1 MIIDVRTRVWT
12 GRDPLTPA
20 THAATPSRPGAGQPF
35 LHDSSHAG
43 HARAME
49 LVSAAFITGWRAD
62 RLGAHLAAEHVA
74 AAVNAA
80 PPGDRIGFAGID
92 AASPTALD
100 DIDAAIDLGMAG
112 LTLSPADQ
120 GVRPTDDRALAVL
133 EKAAARRLPVMV
145 ANPCIHTSASV
156 LEFARPALLDEAA
169 RTIPGLTLVLGDLG
183 AAHVDEA
190 LLMLGKH
197 ERVYAE
203 LSGVV
208 TRGWSLYTT
217 LLAAFERAVSH
228 KLLFASGYPA
238 ETPERAIERIYTVN
252 AMRGG
257 ASALPGIP
265 RETLKAIVERDALE
279 ALGLEAFAPSPS
291 TAARRSEPERPQ
303 PVARSAPL
311 ARQETGR
318 R

>member
-12 GRDPLTPA
+12 GRDPLASPTP
-20 THAATPSRPGAGQPF
+20 HAGHGGPQR
-35 LHDSSHAG
+35 HDSSSAG
-43 HARAME
+43 HARAAS
-49 LVSAAFITGWRAD
+49 LVSASILVGWRAD

-92 AASPTALD
+92 VSAPSALD

-112 LTLSPADQ
+112 LTVSPADQ
-120 GVRPTDDRALAVL
+120 GVRPTDDRALAVF
-133 EKAAARRLPVMV
+133 ERAAAKRLPVMV
-145 ANPCIHTSASV
+145 ANPCITASASV

-183 AAHVDEA
+183 AAHADEA
-190 LLMLGKH
+190 LLLIGKH
-197 ERVYAE
+197 ERVFAE
-203 LSGVV
+203 ISGVV

-217 LLAAFERAVSH
+217 LLAAFERGVSH
-228 KLLFASGYPA
+228 KLFFASDYPH

-265 RETLKAIVERDALE
+265 RETLRGIVERDALT
-279 ALGLEAFAPSPS
+279 ALGLEAFAPAASPAS
-291 TAARRSEPERPQ
+291 RRVEAPGSPASPASPVVIRAAGARVPAVRR
-303 PVARSAPL
+303 
-311 ARQETGR
+311 
-318 R
+318 

>member
-12 GRDPLTPA
+12 GRDPLATASPA
-20 THAATPSRPGAGQPF
+20 AAPTRHGAGQPF
-35 LHDSSHAG
+35 QHDPSDAG

-49 LVSAAFITGWRAD
+49 LVSASFITGWRAD

-92 AASPTALD
+92 AASPGALD

-145 ANPCIHTSASV
+145 ANPCILSSASV
-156 LEFARPALLDEAA
+156 LEFARPGLLDEAA
-169 RTIPGLTLVLGDLG
+169 RTIPNLTLVLGDLG
-183 AAHVDEA
+183 AAHMDEA

-203 LSGVV
+203 LSGVI
-208 TRGWSLYTT
+208 TRGWSLYTA
-217 LLAAFERAVSH
+217 LLAAFERGVAH

-291 TAARRSEPERPQ
+291 TAARRSEPDRPRVVVR
-303 PVARSAPL
+303 PGV
-311 ARQETGR
+311 TGR
-318 R
+318 PEPVRR